1 MSKNLQV
8 ELKNIFLKLEGNEI
22 FKNFSLRFSSKG
34 ISIIL
39 GPNGSGKTILTK
51 IMKGIVNIN
60 KGKVLI
66 KKKKRYWV
74 CSTTGSFFE
83 KKRF

>member
-1 MSKNLQV
+1 MSENLQV

-51 IMKGIVNIN
+51 IMKGIVNID
-60 KGKVLI
+60 K
-66 KKKKRYWV
+66 
-74 CSTTGSFFE
+74 
-83 KKRF
+83 

>member
-1 MSKNLQV
+1 MSENLQV

-34 ISIIL
+34 IYIIL

-51 IMKGIVNIN
+51 IMKGIVNID

-66 KKKKRYWV
+66 KKKRYWI
-74 CSTTGSFFE
+74 CSTTGGFFK

>member
-1 MSKNLQV
+1 MNKNLQV

-51 IMKGIVNIN
+51 IMKGIVNID

-66 KKKKRYWV
+66 KKKKQFW
-74 CSTTGSFFE
+74 
-83 KKRF
+83 

>member
-66 KKKKRYWV
+66 KKKTILGMLHNR
-74 CSTTGSFFE
+74 
-83 KKRF
+83 

>member
-1 MSKNLQV
+1 MNKNLQV

-74 CSTTGSFFE
+74 CSTTGSFFK

>member
-1 MSKNLQV
+1 MSENLQV

-51 IMKGIVNIN
+51 IMKGIVNID

-66 KKKKRYWV
+66 KKKTILDMLHNRW
-74 CSTTGSFFE
+74 FF
-83 KKRF
+83 

>member
-1 MSKNLQV
+1 MSENLRV

-51 IMKGIVNIN
+51 IMKGILKID
-60 KGKVLI
+60 KGRVLI
-66 KKKKRYWV
+66 KKKTILDMLPK
-74 CSTTGSFFE
+74 T
-83 KKRF
+83 

>member
-1 MSKNLQV
+1 MSENLQV
-8 ELKNIFLKLEGNEI
+8 ELKNIFLKLEGNQI

-51 IMKGIVNIN
+51 IMKGIVNID

-66 KKKKRYWV
+66 KKKTILDMLHNRW
-74 CSTTGSFFE
+74 FF
-83 KKRF
+83 

>member
-1 MSKNLQV
+1 MSENLQV

-39 GPNGSGKTILTK
+39 GPNGS
-51 IMKGIVNIN
+51 
-60 KGKVLI
+60 
-66 KKKKRYWV
+66 
-74 CSTTGSFFE
+74 
-83 KKRF
+83 

>member
-1 MSKNLQV
+1 MNKNLQV

-51 IMKGIVNIN
+51 IMKGIVNID

-66 KKKKRYWV
+66 KKKTILDMLHNRW
-74 CSTTGSFFE
+74 FF
-83 KKRF
+83 

>member
-1 MSKNLQV
+1 MSENLQV

-51 IMKGIVNIN
+51 IMKGIVNID

-66 KKKKRYWV
+66 KKKTILGMLHNR
-74 CSTTGSFFE
+74 
-83 KKRF
+83 

>member
-39 GPNGSGKTILTK
+39 GPN
-51 IMKGIVNIN
+51 
-60 KGKVLI
+60 
-66 KKKKRYWV
+66 
-74 CSTTGSFFE
+74 
-83 KKRF
+83 

>member
-22 FKNFSLRFSSKG
+22 FKNFSLRFSSKC

-66 KKKKRYWV
+66 KKKTILGMLHNR
-74 CSTTGSFFE
+74 
-83 KKRF
+83 

>member
-1 MSKNLQV
+1 MSENLRV

-51 IMKGIVNIN
+51 IMKGILKID
-60 KGKVLI
+60 KGRVLI
-66 KKKKRYWV
+66 KKKKRYWI
-74 CSTTGSFFE
+74 CSPKLSFFK

>member
-1 MSKNLQV
+1 MSENLQV

-51 IMKGIVNIN
+51 IMKGIVNID

-66 KKKKRYWV
+66 KKKKRYWI
-74 CSTTGSFFE
+74 CSTTGGFFK

>member
-8 ELKNIFLKLEGNEI
+8 ELKNIFFELEGNEI

-51 IMKGIVNIN
+51 IMKGIVNID

-66 KKKKRYWV
+66 KKKTILDMLHNRW
-74 CSTTGSFFE
+74 FF
-83 KKRF
+83 